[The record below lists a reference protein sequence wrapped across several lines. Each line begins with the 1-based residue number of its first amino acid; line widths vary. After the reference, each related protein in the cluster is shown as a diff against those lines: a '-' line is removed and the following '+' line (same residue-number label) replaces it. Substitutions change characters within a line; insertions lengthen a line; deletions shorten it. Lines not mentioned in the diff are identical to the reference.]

1 MCHREAVYLRQR
13 QRVREGFS
21 LRTADTSDLLFLTGQ
36 AHGAST
42 HHTPQAMTTQQ
53 RPPHPG
59 PGPVTS
65 GPKDLGRF
73 LSPVQNAPVVPI

>member
-1 MCHREAVYLRQR
+1 MATR
-13 QRVREGFS
+13 RVKEG
-21 LRTADTSDLLFLTGQ
+21 LPPRTADTSDPLFLGGEVQ

-53 RPPHPG
+53 RPPHPR
-59 PGPVTS
+59 PSPVTS
-65 GPKDLGRF
+65 GPKDPGF